1 MRPCVYPPL
10 RVRGAE
16 FGGPKPLFCVP
27 LVAKNQEALLAQAE
41 VARRVQP
48 DVVEWRS
55 DSFDGLS
62 AANVVEVARKLRSV
76 LDSEPI
82 IFTLRSSVEGG
93 AKEIGQEAR
102 AACIGAVLQSGLI
115 DLVDVELCN
124 GAEFLAPLLKTAHEH
139 GARVIL
145 SFHNFKATPEKEV
158 LAGKITEMVDMGADI
173 AKIACMPE
181 NPGDVLRLL
190 QVTWEAREMFPA
202 VPLCTMSMGAMG
214 SLSRVAG
221 FLYGSDM
228 AFAVG
233 QEVSAPGQIPLA
245 DARVITE
252 ALLRYA

>member
-1 MRPCVYPPL
+1 MRPCVNPPL
-10 RVRGAE
+10 RVRSAE

-27 LVAKNQEALLAQAE
+27 LVAKDLDALLAQAT
-41 VARRVQP
+41 VVRRLLP

-62 AANVVEVARKLRSV
+62 AANVAEVAQALRSV
-76 LDSEPI
+76 LPSEPI
-82 IFTLRSSVEGG
+82 IFTLRSSLEGG
-93 AKEIGQEAR
+93 TKEISQEAR
-102 AACIGAVLQSGLI
+102 AACLRAVLQSGLI

-124 GAEFLAPLLKTAHEH
+124 GGEFLEPIIKTAHEH
-139 GARVIL
+139 GAHVIL

-158 LAGKITEMVDMGADI
+158 LAKKISEMASLGTDI
-173 AKIACMPE
+173 AKIACMPQD
-181 NPGDVLRLL
+181 PGDVLRLL
-190 QVTWEAREMFPA
+190 QVTWEAREQFPA
-202 VPLCTMSMGAMG
+202 MPLCTMSMGGMG
-214 SLSRVAG
+214 SMTRVTG